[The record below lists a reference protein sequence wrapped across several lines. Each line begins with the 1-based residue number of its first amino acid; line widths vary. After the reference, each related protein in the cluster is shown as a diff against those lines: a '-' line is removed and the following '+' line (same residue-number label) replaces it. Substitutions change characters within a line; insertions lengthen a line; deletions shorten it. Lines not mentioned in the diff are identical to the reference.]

1 MTRRF
6 GIFTLQHAPLDAL
19 IERWRRAED
28 MGFDSLWIADHTTTQ
43 YPSLMH
49 FEAWTLLAAMAR
61 ETKRVR
67 IGPLVTPITFRHPAF
82 LAMEIATVDHLSGGR
97 VEIGFGSGGAPLD
110 AAYVGADDWPA
121 AERLRRFREQV
132 DIIDRVL
139 RGETVTSDGYY
150 PTKDAQVFATVQ
162 KPRPP
167 LVIAAQAPAAM
178 RVVARYADTWNTLG
192 GQPMG
197 MGPPLP
203 LAEAVAATRRQAEEL
218 AAACAKVGRD
228 PSTIRRS
235 VLLYKSDLLRRDVEH
250 FEAVCTA
257 YLDEGFD
264 DIVMYWPYLRPGF
277 DDEASAAAS
286 ERLMERAAADVVPRL
301 RRAGAAAS

>member
-6 GIFTLQHAPLDAL
+6 GIFTLQYGPLDAL
-19 IERWRRAED
+19 IDRWRRTEE

-43 YPSLMH
+43 YPALMH
-49 FEAWTLLAAMAR
+49 YEAWTLLAAMAR

-97 VEIGFGSGGAPLD
+97 VEVGFGAGGAQLD

-121 AERLRRFREQV
+121 PERLRRFREQV
-132 DIIDRVL
+132 DILDRVL
-139 RGETVTSDGYY
+139 RGETVTSEGYY
-150 PTKDAQVFATVQ
+150 RTKDAQVVATVQ
-162 KPRPP
+162 RPRPP

-178 RVVARYADTWNTLG
+178 RIVARYADTWNTLG

-197 MGPPLP
+197 MVPPLP
-203 LAEAVAATRRQAEEL
+203 LAEAVAATRRQIESLEE
-218 AAACAKVGRD
+218 ACGKVGRD

-235 VLLYKSDLLRRDVEH
+235 VLLYKSDVLRRDLEH
-250 FEAVCTA
+250 FEAVCSA
-257 YLDEGFD
+257 YLAAGFD
-264 DIVMYWPYLRPGF
+264 DIVMYWPYVRPGF

-286 ERLMERAAADVVPRL
+286 ERLLERAAADVVPRL
-301 RRAGAAAS
+301 REGAGAS